1 MGRCPFLPFPLE
13 FHGVFQ
19 SGRFIFLSKPEIRN
33 QTHDSFPR
41 HGKSRLGREESCVFM
56 ELVFWTIVF
65 QRSCL
70 CVRMKRNIVFLGLS
84 SCRFVSHITL
94 IHPNVSS
101 MLLQKMGFTKLLLHP
116 PYCLYLSLPVPQ
128 QTNTIFS
135 PGQVKRVMPKITLQ
149 GSFCCQLKCR
159 GQPAPLDVTYHCRTP
174 NPSLRIICI
183 LWVVRMEK

>member
-1 MGRCPFLPFPLE
+1 MCIYGISFL
-13 FHGVFQ
+13 
-19 SGRFIFLSKPEIRN
+19 N
-33 QTHDSFPR
+33 YSF
-41 HGKSRLGREESCVFM
+41 S
-56 ELVFWTIVF
+56 W
-65 QRSCL
+65 SCL
-70 CVRMKRNIVFLGLS
+70 CVRMKRNSVFLGLS
-84 SCRFVSHITL
+84 SCRFVSHIITL